1 LRLLDKRKAIAKMT
15 TMPISPVNLSIFL
28 GIN

>member
-1 LRLLDKRKAIAKMT
+1 LDKRKAIAKMT